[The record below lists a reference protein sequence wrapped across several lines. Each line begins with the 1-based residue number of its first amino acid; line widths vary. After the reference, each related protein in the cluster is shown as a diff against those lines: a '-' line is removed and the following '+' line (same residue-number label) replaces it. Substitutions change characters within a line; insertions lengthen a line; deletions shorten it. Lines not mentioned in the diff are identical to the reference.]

1 MVHRRAHHR
10 TSYLLPVIS
19 LRALSFCLFLF
30 PFLPFFFFQRFEEP
44 FASWGRRVEGERK
57 NVVVVDGSFTSE
69 IFKRLGENSITR
81 IDVGVIYL
89 ERHLEKCK
97 QSKGGRI
104 R

>member
-1 MVHRRAHHR
+1 M
-10 TSYLLPVIS
+10 
-19 LRALSFCLFLF
+19 
-30 PFLPFFFFQRFEEP
+30 
-44 FASWGRRVEGERK
+44 
-57 NVVVVDGSFTSE
+57 VVVDGSFTSE